1 MYGMNWKETITNLTK
16 DFAAFGCRYKGKK
29 LRETALGYDCTELFF
44 WNWMDGECDRSEKG
58 TGWTGSATGARRVSC
73 GCWATP
79 GGGTWRRRKTLRLRE
94 KKQPPLRRLNRKAD
108 RRKDQ
113 MMPNGIRTMSSTATS
128 PHSVTRNAFRF
139 FGSMSG
145 T

>member
-58 TGWTGSATGARRVSC
+58 FLRVL
-73 GCWATP
+73 GYAW
-79 GGGTWRRRKTLRLRE
+79 
-94 KKQPPLRRLNRKAD
+94 RKALQEETEVLP
-108 RRKDQ
+108 RPVKAAAARVQ
-113 MMPNGIRTMSSTATS
+113 LPAGRA
-128 PHSVTRNAFRF
+128 A
-139 FGSMSG
+139 
-145 T
+145 

>member
-58 TGWTGSATGARRVSC
+58 FLRVL
-73 GCWATP
+73 GYA
-79 GGGTWRRRKTLRLRE
+79 WRKYLE
-94 KKQPPLRRLNRKAD
+94 EEEPEMQPVKLA
-108 RRKDQ
+108 
-113 MMPNGIRTMSSTATS
+113 AA
-128 PHSVTRNAFRF
+128 SVKPAGRAA
-139 FGSMSG
+139 
-145 T
+145 